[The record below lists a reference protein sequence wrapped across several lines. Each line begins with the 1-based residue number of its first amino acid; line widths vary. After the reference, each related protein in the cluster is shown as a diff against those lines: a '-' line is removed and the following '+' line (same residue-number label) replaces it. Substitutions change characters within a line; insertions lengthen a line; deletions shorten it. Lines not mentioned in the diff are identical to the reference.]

1 VTEGLGVVADAYVI
15 RSDPLYPEV
24 DRTITK
30 YPYDPARAAELLR
43 EAGWRRDG
51 TGAVVNDAGR
61 TLDLAIMST
70 TTLGR
75 STTII
80 GDYWKAVGA
89 NPTLQILSQAGER
102 DREARVS
109 FAATQLAQ
117 RGISIGDFNF
127 LSTQVPTRE
136 AGYAESNRGSFR
148 DADVDRL
155 HNQAVTIPNERDR
168 ANAEIAMHKRMSD
181 LAAYIPLHYSV
192 EVLLARNKLKGPIGC
207 YGPQLG
213 LTWNVWQW
221 ELSE

>member
-15 RSDPLYPEV
+15 RSDPVYPEI
-24 DRTITK
+24 DRAITK
-30 YPYDPARAAELLR
+30 YPYDPGRASELLR

-51 TGAVVNDAGR
+51 SGLVTNDAGR

-70 TTLGR
+70 TVLGR

-80 GDYWKAVGA
+80 ADYWKAVGA

-102 DREARVS
+102 DREARVT

-117 RGISIGDFNF
+117 RGIAIDNF
-127 LSTQVPTRE
+127 HFISSQVPTRE

-148 DADVDRL
+148 DPEVDRL
-155 HNQAVTIPNERDR
+155 HNLSVTTLNERAR
-168 ANAEIAMHKRMSD
+168 ADAEIALHKRMSE
-181 LAAYIPLHYSV
+181 LAAYIPLHYSA
-192 EVLLARNKLKGPIGC
+192 EVLLARNKLKGPLGY

-213 LTWNVWQW
+213 VTWNVWEW
-221 ELSE
+221 EIAE